1 MENDRWYKRLGWFL
15 FYSAIT
21 LLIFFVLDFA
31 FNRFTEKY
39 TSTKFTAFYV
49 EASYTYNSNDTIYL
63 TLDTD
68 ATSFTVDLWID
79 GIDTGL
85 KFDNQKTISFKLSEL
100 SIPLE
105 PGTHEVQSSVFGKKG
120 VSREREVVISTSLI
134 IE

>member
-15 FYSAIT
+15 FFSAIT

-31 FNRFTEKY
+31 FNEFTEKY

-49 EASYTYNSNDTIYL
+49 EASYTYNENDTIVL

-68 ATSFTVDLWID
+68 ATTFTVDLWID
-79 GIDTGL
+79 GVDTGL
-85 KFDNQKTISFKLSEL
+85 KFEDEKTISFKLSDL
-100 SIPLE
+100 SLSLE
-105 PGTHEVQSSVFGKKG
+105 KGPHKIQSSVFGKKG
-120 VSREREVVISTSLI
+120 LSREREVVISTSLI